1 MQNEL
6 TSNLSKIKPKL
17 RTEGRVSGN
26 FGKNKV
32 RAGSALAEIGETKT
46 ETVRIAQRSE
56 YIDRMLTILSNT
68 SDAKMRE
75 FAYRE
80 LHRLNY
86 IKQRRIE
93 GIQRTAEPF
102 RGPVGA
108 Q

>member
-1 MQNEL
+1 M
-6 TSNLSKIKPKL
+6 TVIDSNLSKIKPKL
-17 RTEGRVSGN
+17 RTTGRVSGN

-56 YIDRMLTILSNT
+56 YIERMLAIYSNPP
-68 SDAKMRE
+68 SASMKE

-102 RGPVGA
+102 KGPVGA
-108 Q
+108 G

>member
-1 MQNEL
+1 MQNEPN
-6 TSNLSKIKPKL
+6 SNLSKIRPKL

-56 YIDRMLTILSNT
+56 YIERMLVIYLNPPNAS
-68 SDAKMRE
+68 MRE
-75 FAYRE
+75 FAYHE

-93 GIQRTAEPF
+93 GIGRTAEPF
-102 RGPVGA
+102 KGPVGA
-108 Q
+108 G

>member
-1 MQNEL
+1 MFD
-6 TSNLSKIKPKL
+6 TNLSKIKTKL
-17 RTEGRVSGN
+17 RTQGAVTGN
-26 FGKNKV
+26 FGHAKSK
-32 RAGSALAEIGETKT
+32 AGSPLREIGETKT

-56 YIDRMLTILSNT
+56 YIERMLVIYLNPPSA
-68 SDAKMRE
+68 SMRE

-102 RGPVGA
+102 KGPVGA
-108 Q
+108 G